1 MFGCFLIMAYDACE
15 RQHALESL
23 GEDFYS
29 KGVINEELLKE
40 MEGGLGVYRVRTT
53 ETHS

>member
-1 MFGCFLIMAYDACE
+1 MAYDACE